1 MANIMGLNLQVPL
14 SQIKGIPPR
23 FLKRLEKLKILT
35 IEDILWHFPSRY
47 EDFSEIL
54 PISQLEPGQQTTVQG
69 VVRDVKLKRS
79 FRRRFVIVEA
89 RIADNSGEIKA
100 VWFNQPYLLNTLRP
114 GRMANFSGKV
124 SLGEKEIY
132 LSHPAY
138 ELIDRRLTQMGTQMD
153 ADVGADET
161 QINADVNAYDTQNA
175 DENQRESAYKSALI
189 SETRHTARLVPIY
202 PETRGLT
209 SKGIRFLIQPILKN
223 IGELP
228 EWLPEEILKKVGLPE
243 INQALNDIHFPES
256 EEAALSAKRRF
267 AFEDIFLLQIFN
279 MRQKL
284 KLAKEKAPVIETNL
298 TELKKITEAL
308 PFKLTLSQKKSLWE
322 IVQDIGKPAPMNR
335 LLQGDVGSGKTV
347 VAAVAALLAANNGFQ
362 SAFMAPTEILARQ
375 HFQTL
380 KKLFPDFNEKIAL
393 ITSSESKI
401 FYGDSLESAVKKADL
416 VKKVESGEIKI
427 IFGTHS
433 LIQKNIKF
441 ASLALVV
448 IDEQHRFGVKQRA
461 ELLKNHS
468 RVIPH
473 LLSMSATPIPR
484 TLMLTVFGDLDLSVI
499 NELPENRKGIVT
511 KIVDPI
517 NRSLAYDFIRS
528 QVKKGRQVFVICPRI
543 EPSANNEPAANL
555 RISEW
560 QKLETKSVM
569 EEYEKLS
576 QKIFPDLRVG
586 MLHGQIKSKE
596 KADIMKKFQ
605 KGETDILV
613 STSVIE
619 VGVDIPNASIMLIEG
634 ADRFGLAQLYQFRG
648 RVGRGEYQSF
658 CFLFTDSAAKTTNDR
673 LKAIVEAKNGFELA
687 EKDLKLRGPGEFI
700 GQKQTGLPDVAM
712 RGLQDFELIKSS
724 REAAVEILGKDKNMK
739 NHPLL
744 AEKLTE
750 FEKKIHLE

>member
-1 MANIMGLNLQVPL
+1 
-14 SQIKGIPPR
+14 
-23 FLKRLEKLKILT
+23 
-35 IEDILWHFPSRY
+35 
-47 EDFSEIL
+47 
-54 PISQLEPGQQTTVQG
+54 
-69 VVRDVKLKRS
+69 
-79 FRRRFVIVEA
+79 
-89 RIADNSGEIKA
+89 
-100 VWFNQPYLLNTLRP
+100 
-114 GRMANFSGKV
+114 
-124 SLGEKEIY
+124 
-132 LSHPAY
+132 
-138 ELIDRRLTQMGTQMD
+138 
-153 ADVGADET
+153 
-161 QINADVNAYDTQNA
+161 
-175 DENQRESAYKSALI
+175 
-189 SETRHTARLVPIY
+189 
-202 PETRGLT
+202 
-209 SKGIRFLIQPILKN
+209 LKN

>member
-1 MANIMGLNLQVPL
+1 
-14 SQIKGIPPR
+14 
-23 FLKRLEKLKILT
+23 
-35 IEDILWHFPSRY
+35 
-47 EDFSEIL
+47 
-54 PISQLEPGQQTTVQG
+54 
-69 VVRDVKLKRS
+69 
-79 FRRRFVIVEA
+79 
-89 RIADNSGEIKA
+89 
-100 VWFNQPYLLNTLRP
+100 
-114 GRMANFSGKV
+114 
-124 SLGEKEIY
+124 
-132 LSHPAY
+132 
-138 ELIDRRLTQMGTQMD
+138 
-153 ADVGADET
+153 
-161 QINADVNAYDTQNA
+161 
-175 DENQRESAYKSALI
+175 
-189 SETRHTARLVPIY
+189 
-202 PETRGLT
+202 
-209 SKGIRFLIQPILKN
+209 
-223 IGELP
+223 
-228 EWLPEEILKKVGLPE
+228 
-243 INQALNDIHFPES
+243 
-256 EEAALSAKRRF
+256 
-267 AFEDIFLLQIFN
+267 

-284 KLAKEKAPVIETNL
+284 KLAKEKASAVKTDVD
-298 TELKKITEAL
+298 ELKKITEAL

-322 IVQDIGKPAPMNR
+322 IVQDMGKPAPMNR

-658 CFLFTDSAAKTTNDR
+658 CFLFTESGLKSAYHR
-673 LKAIVEAKNGFELA
+673 LRSLVEAKNGFELA
-687 EKDLKLRGPGEFI
+687 EKDLAIRGPGEFL
-700 GQKQTGLPDVAM
+700 GEEQTGIPDLAM
-712 RGLQDFELIKSS
+712 KAVRNPELVKSS
-724 REAAVEILGKDKNMK
+724 RQAAEDVLKNDPELEK
-739 NHPLL
+739 YPLL
-744 AEKLTE
+744 
-750 FEKKIHLE
+750 KKRLESFQQEVHLE

>member
-209 SKGIRFLIQPILKN
+209 SRGIRFLIQPILKN

>member
-89 RIADNSGEIKA
+89 RIAKNSGEIKA

-138 ELIDRRLTQMGTQMD
+138 ELIDRGLTQMGTQMD

-209 SKGIRFLIQPILKN
+209 SRGIRFLIQPILKN

-256 EEAALSAKRRF
+256 EEASLSAKSRF

-298 TELKKITEAL
+298 PELKKITEAL

-347 VAAVAALLAANNGFQ
+347 VAADDARTAANNGFQ

-499 NELPENRKGIVT
+499 DELPENRKGIVN

-517 NRSLAYDFIRS
+517 NRSLKYDFIRS

-569 EEYEKLS
+569 EEYE
-576 QKIFPDLRVG
+576 
-586 MLHGQIKSKE
+586 
-596 KADIMKKFQ
+596 
-605 KGETDILV
+605 
-613 STSVIE
+613 
-619 VGVDIPNASIMLIEG
+619 N
-634 ADRFGLAQLYQFRG
+634 
-648 RVGRGEYQSF
+648 
-658 CFLFTDSAAKTTNDR
+658 
-673 LKAIVEAKNGFELA
+673 
-687 EKDLKLRGPGEFI
+687 
-700 GQKQTGLPDVAM
+700 
-712 RGLQDFELIKSS
+712 
-724 REAAVEILGKDKNMK
+724 
-739 NHPLL
+739 
-744 AEKLTE
+744 
-750 FEKKIHLE
+750 